1 MKNLKIVYNGMVLFD
16 GDVEEF
22 QWSDSASG
30 VTATGKA
37 KRSNGSNGNF
47 FDMLVGA
54 RKQQTENIMSDRRA
68 ELNAEKSSGVET

>member
-22 QWSDSASG
+22 QWSDSDST
-30 VTATGKA
+30 VTATGKS
-37 KRSNGSNGNF
+37 KRANGSSGNF

-54 RKQQTENIMSDRRA
+54 RKQQTENLMSERRA
-68 ELNAEKSSGVET
+68 EIASEKSSGVET